1 MDDWQI
7 YQSIGNN
14 INGIADGIALVI
26 HFRMNIPKHTKA
38 IPKYTKAIQRG
49 GGV

>member
-1 MDDWQI
+1 MDSLGID
-7 YQSIGNN
+7 QSIVNN
-14 INGIADGIALVI
+14 INGIANGKALVL

-38 IPKYTKAIQRG
+38 IPKYTKAIQTG